1 MTVSVQ
7 VDGADRE
14 FVVVR
19 VGIHLFFPRS
29 GCSECVVF
37 AVDVGAMVKW

>member
-14 FVVVR
+14 FVVG

-29 GCSECVVF
+29 GCSECVVL
-37 AVDVGAMVKW
+37 AVDVGAMVKR